1 MLSDLPRP
9 AVFAHRG
16 ARTQAPENTL
26 AAFELALAQGADAIE
41 LDTRLT
47 ADGQV
52 VVFHDATL
60 ERTTNGNGLVAQ
72 STLTELQ
79 ALDAGAFFSEQFR
92 GEKIPRLED
101 ALEALAKKTFI
112 NVEIKDHGRQGESVV
127 QRVCEL
133 IAERGLE
140 ERVLLSSFF
149 VRNLKKAA
157 ILLPCVPRGLLAA
170 KSVAGA
176 WARSFGFA
184 FGDYAALHPSVGD
197 IDARTVQ
204 RVHRLKRRIHVWTVD
219 VPAQIEQLKSWGADG
234 IITDDP
240 ALALRALGRST

>member
-1 MLSDLPRP
+1 MLADLPRP

-16 ARTQAPENTL
+16 ARAHAPENTL

-47 ADGQV
+47 GDGQV

-60 ERTTNGNGLVAQ
+60 ERTTDGKGRVAQ
-72 STLTELQ
+72 STLAELE
-79 ALDAGAFFSEQFR
+79 ALDAGSSFADQFR
-92 GEKIPRLED
+92 GERIPRLED
-101 ALEALAKKTFI
+101 VLETVGKKTFI
-112 NVEIKDHGRQGESVV
+112 NIEIKDHGSLGEAVV

-133 IAERGLE
+133 IGKRGLE
-140 ERVLLSSFF
+140 EHVLLSSFF
-149 VRNLKKAA
+149 TRNLKKAA
-157 ILLPCVPRGLLAA
+157 ALLPCVPRGLLAA

-197 IDARTVQ
+197 IDSHTVQ

-219 VPAQIEQLKSWGADG
+219 VPEQVQLLKSWGADG
-234 IITDDP
+234 IITNDP